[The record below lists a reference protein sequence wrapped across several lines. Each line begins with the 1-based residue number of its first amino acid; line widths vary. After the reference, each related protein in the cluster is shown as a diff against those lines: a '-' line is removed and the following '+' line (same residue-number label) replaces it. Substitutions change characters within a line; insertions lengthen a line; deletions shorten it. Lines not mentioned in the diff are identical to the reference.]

1 MSCYRR
7 NQMPMVDSGMNY
19 DDGSGH
25 SAVEFVV
32 DLLDVAF
39 GRDCGCIRLLE
50 DAVGIVDIEIVFG
63 RDW

>member
-39 GRDCGCIRLLE
+39 GRGCGCIR
-50 DAVGIVDIEIVFG
+50 
-63 RDW
+63 